1 MKPILFAS
9 TETSFATNGIGIL
22 GDCISGIAI
31 EERNGMYE
39 IEIEYPIFGIHYKDI
54 VPRSLIAAKPNPT
67 TAPQP
72 FRVYDISAPMSGVV
86 TVYARHICYDL
97 AGIPIDPFTASG
109 VVLALQRI
117 KQNAAID
124 CPFEFWTDKSTAGN
138 MTVSVPSAAWS
149 LMGGSEGGILDV
161 YGGEYEFDRYTVKLH
176 NQRGQDRG
184 VTIRYGKNLT
194 DLNQERNCEA
204 MYTGVYPYWA
214 DMDGNLM
221 TLPEKTVHAK
231 GTYDFERI
239 MPLDLSA
246 EWQERPTAAQLR
258 ARAESFVKDNNIGV
272 PKVSLKISFVQLEQT
287 EEYKNMALLERVSL
301 CDTVSV
307 AFPDMGVSAKAK
319 AIRTVYNFI
328 DERYESV
335 ELGDART
342 NMADVIVAQG
352 QQIDKVSSSSYL
364 QQAVDRAT
372 NWIVNGKG
380 HMVAVKDDEGR
391 WREICSLD
399 DLDITQAVNVWRWNN
414 GGFGHSKNG
423 YNGPYET
430 AITQDGTIVADFIKA
445 GTMEAN
451 RIKGGT
457 LTLGGKDNGNGVLQ
471 VLDAKGNV
479 VATLSN
485 DGLLLRNGDIVL
497 SGMYED
503 GGKTYFYD
511 SKIVDGKISSSWP
524 TFQSGIRIRSTP
536 NSANDLEY
544 ELCRLT
550 NSQIKI
556 GQEDSPFSYMQLFGD
571 EIHLKCKTFR
581 AGTSNDAYAYVNKL
595 NALQTTTSTLTV
607 SGSTTLY
614 ELNTTGSKKR
624 VVDTV
629 DYGVRSLYCYEMPSP
644 MFGDIGEG
652 RTDETGICCIDLDDI
667 FAETVSAGIEYQV
680 FLQAEGAGSL
690 WVSQKTPQFF
700 VVKGTKNLK
709 FAWEIKV
716 KQRDYECERLEVLE
730 TDENQT
736 EEIDYDQQ
744 YADELEQLIQEQ
756 EEMLYETT

>member
-1 MKPILFAS
+1 MDRRRGAGRNCSEVVGAVKPILFAS

-39 IEIEYPIFGIHYKDI
+39 IEMEYPIFGIHYKDI
-54 VPRSLIAAKPNPT
+54 VLRSLIAAKPNPT

-149 LMGGSEGGILDV
+149 LMGGSEGSILDV

-231 GTYDFERI
+231 GTYDFEKI

-272 PKVSLKISFVQLEQT
+272 PKVRLKISFVQLEQT

-307 AFPDMGVSAKAK
+307 EFPDMGVSANAK

-342 NMADVIVAQG
+342 NLADVIVAQG

-380 HMVAVKDDEGR
+380 YMVAVKDEQGK
-391 WREICSLD
+391 WREMCSLD
-399 DLDITQAVNVWRWNN
+399 DPDITQAVNVWRWNN

-430 AITQDGTIVADFIKA
+430 AITQDGRIVADFITAGILIGNIIKAGIISDGKGKNFWNMETGEFSLSSATTVGGSTVTSIANNAVNNYDSSLGQQAIFNKLTNNGQTQGIYLSDGKVYVNADYIKA
-445 GTMEAN
+445 GT
-451 RIKGGT
+451 
-457 LTLGGKDNGNGVLQ
+457 
-471 VLDAKGNV
+471 LDANNV
-479 VATLSN
+479 
-485 DGLLLRNGDIVL
+485 VL
-497 SGMYED
+497 SGKFRVGGADYTDGYIGRVYGNSGESATVGVGLTNTGGSLGGNRVMVTNSGASLSA
-503 GGKTYFYD
+503 GGKSVFVPANGTPGASGGFN
-511 SKIVDGKISSSWP
+511 VDG
-524 TFQSGIRIRSTP
+524 
-536 NSANDLEY
+536 D
-544 ELCRLT
+544 
-550 NSQIKI
+550 
-556 GQEDSPFSYMQLFGD
+556 
-571 EIHLKCKTFR
+571 
-581 AGTSNDAYAYVNKL
+581 
-595 NALQTTTSTLTV
+595 LTV
-607 SGSTTLY
+607 SGKISGTLSSSNGEIASLDATNIY
-614 ELNTTGSKKR
+614 LAGKLRPNNGQNA
-624 VVDTV
+624 
-629 DYGVRSLYCYEMPSP
+629 LYCDWRRVQDSDGNWQWALCGFTSP
-644 MFGDIGEG
+644 QG
-652 RTDETGICCIDLDDI
+652 
-667 FAETVSAGIEYQV
+667 
-680 FLQAEGAGSL
+680 
-690 WVSQKTPQFF
+690 
-700 VVKGTKNLK
+700 
-709 FAWEIKV
+709 
-716 KQRDYECERLEVLE
+716 
-730 TDENQT
+730 
-736 EEIDYDQQ
+736 
-744 YADELEQLIQEQ
+744 
-756 EEMLYETT
+756 